1 MKKYITKQSDIKGA
15 GKGLF
20 TNAAF
25 KKGEVIGLAHV
36 DGQPTSVIGKNHNHN
51 EKNPTANNIK
61 NGNKRYLVAAKDL
74 QPGEEITTNYRL
86 QPELEQ
92 PEDFE
97 KKKGG
102 NMTPQK
108 DGYRTYSP
116 FKKLPYI
123 DVKSDTIDSDNI
135 VYDLNLEAD
144 NGLTKFVGK
153 NTGLHTL
160 PGAKVIREIPA
171 KRKGGLVKQ
180 PKKFSRNLMAK
191 NRLFDKN
198 DLFKKKRSVKN
209 KIFDPNSQYY
219 AEGGEY
225 EEAELTPEEIEAY
238 RAEGYIVDDTEYK
251 EGGALLTKKVTCK
264 KCGWTWNAAD
274 GGDDMTTCHRCGG
287 QGLIHAQ
294 HGGAPIP
301 KGYQATLDQF
311 INPEVI
317 ETPYNT
323 AYNTYTGTIGQD
335 SSDPNQTQ
343 DWWMEHEKFHH
354 LQNSAGALH
363 SAGPVGLRANPFVDS
378 EQSLNS
384 NDRRKTELNSQIDQ
398 MIKADPNLQ
407 FIPREKLAQ
416 STYDEDMQEPGF
428 VGAEDL
434 IYADPSTM
442 EGEARAY
449 EQYIRQGGKSVFPKK
464 AKGGEPGDRFK
475 KRLLKRY
482 PGMQGVYGKEG
493 ENLNIIKDPNYAA
506 SDYGFGNIEFIHPGS
521 GHVQYSDNYD
531 YQSPTPDKYT
541 AVYNPK
547 GANKHDVFL
556 DTMHGMRN
564 DPEYM
569 KLLDKFSSE
578 TKKTRGESMDHWY
591 EVDSKKDPYLV
602 EDGREQWDKNFID
615 GVLRSHLAKKGMGRH
630 SSDVKGYKME
640 RQEST
645 PEMYKAT
652 DDIYKYL
659 KGKFKNGGAYYD
671 DSRDAWVSAD
681 GTVGP
686 NGPANYQDG
695 GNYIETELTPEEIQ
709 TYKDGGYIVEDIKE
723 YSGGGNKKKK
733 VNSVKSN
740 NNYFNPTPKDGTIVS
755 NIIVKPSLKLKTFFD
770 DGGFVNE
777 QLPVAQN
784 GKQTSGTSA
793 FDKKLEQVAK
803 NLQVSKKDLI
813 AIMNHESGLNP
824 AAVNPSSGATGLIQF
839 MPATARG
846 LGTSTAALRKM
857 SATQQLDY
865 VEKYYKNIKGKAKD
879 VGDLYMYTFLPAAV
893 GKPNNFVI
901 GSKGSGSSV
910 FGISQNS
917 LYNQNKVFDK
927 DNKGYY
933 TVGDVKARISKFS
946 GKPVNNKYLN
956 GEDYSGEDYNGGI
969 QPTSKEEL
977 ALILKNKELEFQQKQ
992 MLLAEQERIKHDDD
1006 YSNWNPR
1013 EKEVVVDPKLAQL
1026 QAYNK
1031 LITPSVQNVN
1041 DMFAATRIN
1050 QQQQQKQFAKGGY
1063 IDAELTPEE
1072 IQQYAEGGFIV
1083 EDISVP
1089 SLNQMAEGGQPC
1101 LEGQEWDEASQ
1112 SCVDVAPAPEE
1123 APIPMVT
1130 ETPVTETPV
1139 ADPVEPVETIQPET
1153 TVKLND
1159 NTVVKAP
1166 IVNKIETVKEKV
1178 IATSKD
1184 DYVLDIQ
1191 RKLKSAGY
1199 NIGSSGTN
1207 KDGVDGI
1214 MGVKTRSAL
1223 EAYKAGVLP
1232 KDVIKP
1238 KPIPGVTPVVKPKPV
1253 PKPKPTPID
1262 LSNINWSYV
1271 GNKTLGKA
1279 YLPEFKEKFRQE
1291 SCKEGKGCSYNASKK
1306 LTSLYSSSTGGDLW
1320 AADAWFN
1327 KDHIIKDGG
1336 DIIYETSERNVNK
1349 MRQVPKDMYAY
1360 IQVGDYVQLNR
1371 PGSEHDYEK
1380 DETGAGLKN
1389 DRNEHVGFIIGKDK
1403 DGVPLVWHGSDKG
1416 QAYIQRI
1423 NEKIYLPDHE
1433 NIPEYR
1439 ITSIARTS
1447 GLKNQFESYNPN
1459 KKIVANKDATP
1470 KQHEAIA
1477 SLNKNAYKFNKLGY
1491 NQDDVNYV
1499 SQLLIGGIM
1508 HMETSGGESYKRLPK
1523 EVGARVLKDTLGVAK
1538 GEASRGYYQ
1547 LKPKANFTK
1556 DGKLTEQGK
1565 RLKALGID
1573 VNSIGKSVGVDTQ
1586 AGVLYLLDAYKDL
1599 RADPKFNVKT
1609 NMYDG
1614 NIPASYILAKAWN
1627 SGSGWQNKREW
1638 KDYLK
1643 NLDVDYSA
1651 NALKGTS
1658 AVGINKGSKN
1668 ANSDYKKY
1676 VQPTVVEREK
1686 QAAALLKQEKLK
1698 REEATAIAKSK
1709 FYNVN
1714 ESTGVNKYNPIEKKL
1729 PSIDVADKLNP
1740 KPKGV
1745 TYTFPGQKNAKYK
1758 KDASGAWYVNNGGK
1772 NGKFVKI
1779 NDPKGIRTRNLNKS
1793 AKPLD
1798 VKHAAWYDPRG
1809 SFLDPRTYFKDGGFV
1824 TDVDDDEIDNYLN
1837 NGYIVEE
1844 ID

>member
-36 DGQPTSVIGKNHNHN
+36 DGQPTSVVGKNHNHD

-61 NGNKRYLVAAKDL
+61 NGNKRYLVAARNL

-180 PKKFSRNLMAK
+180 PKKYSRNLMAK

-209 KIFDPNSQYY
+209 KIFDPNSLNFQ
-219 AEGGEY
+219 EGGY
-225 EEAELTPEEIEAY
+225 IDMELSDEEIE
-238 RAEGYIVDDTEYK
+238 
-251 EGGALLTKKVTCK
+251 
-264 KCGWTWNAAD
+264 
-274 GGDDMTTCHRCGG
+274 
-287 QGLIHAQ
+287 Q
-294 HGGAPIP
+294 
-301 KGYQATLDQF
+301 YQ
-311 INPEVI
+311 
-317 ETPYNT
+317 
-323 AYNTYTGTIGQD
+323 
-335 SSDPNQTQ
+335 
-343 DWWMEHEKFHH
+343 
-354 LQNSAGALH
+354 
-363 SAGPVGLRANPFVDS
+363 
-378 EQSLNS
+378 
-384 NDRRKTELNSQIDQ
+384 
-398 MIKADPNLQ
+398 
-407 FIPREKLAQ
+407 
-416 STYDEDMQEPGF
+416 
-428 VGAEDL
+428 
-434 IYADPSTM
+434 
-442 EGEARAY
+442 
-449 EQYIRQGGKSVFPKK
+449 
-464 AKGGEPGDRFK
+464 KGG
-475 KRLLKRY
+475 
-482 PGMQGVYGKEG
+482 
-493 ENLNIIKDPNYAA
+493 
-506 SDYGFGNIEFIHPGS
+506 
-521 GHVQYSDNYD
+521 
-531 YQSPTPDKYT
+531 
-541 AVYNPK
+541 
-547 GANKHDVFL
+547 
-556 DTMHGMRN
+556 
-564 DPEYM
+564 
-569 KLLDKFSSE
+569 
-578 TKKTRGESMDHWY
+578 W
-591 EVDSKKDPYLV
+591 
-602 EDGREQWDKNFID
+602 
-615 GVLRSHLAKKGMGRH
+615 
-630 SSDVKGYKME
+630 
-640 RQEST
+640 
-645 PEMYKAT
+645 
-652 DDIYKYL
+652 
-659 KGKFKNGGAYYD
+659 
-671 DSRDAWVSAD
+671 
-681 GTVGP
+681 
-686 NGPANYQDG
+686 
-695 GNYIETELTPEEIQ
+695 
-709 TYKDGGYIVEDIKE
+709 IVE
-723 YSGGGNKKKK
+723 
-733 VNSVKSN
+733 
-740 NNYFNPTPKDGTIVS
+740 
-755 NIIVKPSLKLKTFFD
+755 
-770 DGGFVNE
+770 E
-777 QLPVAQN
+777 QLPMAQK
-784 GKQTSGTSA
+784 GKQTSGNSA

-865 VEKYYKNIKGKAKD
+865 VEKYYKNIRGKAKD

-901 GSKGSGSSV
+901 GAKGSGSSV

-946 GKPVNNKYLN
+946 GKPVNDKYLN
-956 GEDYSGEDYNGGI
+956 GEDYSGEDYTGGI

-977 ALILKNKELEFQQKQ
+977 ELILKNKELEFQQKQ

-1050 QQQQQKQFAKGGY
+1050 QQQQQKQFAEGGY
-1063 IDAELTPEE
+1063 IDAELTEEE
-1072 IQQYAEGGFIV
+1072 IEEYKKGGYIV

-1089 SLNQMAEGGQPC
+1089 TLNQMAEGGQPC
-1101 LEGQEWDEASQ
+1101 LEGQVWDEASQ
-1112 SCVDVAPAPEE
+1112 SCIDVAPAPEE
-1123 APIPMVT
+1123 TPIPMVT
-1130 ETPVTETPV
+1130 ETPVTET
-1139 ADPVEPVETIQPET
+1139 VETVETIKPET

-1178 IATSKD
+1178 VATSKD

-1214 MGVKTRSAL
+1214 MGAKTRSAL

-1238 KPIPGVTPVVKPKPV
+1238 KPIPGDKPVVKTKPV
-1253 PKPKPTPID
+1253 TKPVTTPIKKSD
-1262 LSNINWSYV
+1262 INWSYV
-1271 GNKTLGKA
+1271 GNKSLGKA
-1279 YLPEFKEKFRQE
+1279 FLPDFEENYRE
-1291 SCKEGKGCSYNASKK
+1291 EDCTPGKGCSFNASAK
-1306 LTSLYSSSTGGDLW
+1306 LTSMYTASNGESLW

-1327 KDHIIKDGG
+1327 KDHIIKNGG
-1336 DIIYETSERNVNK
+1336 DVIYETSERNVNK

-1371 PGSEHDYEK
+1371 PGGQHDYEK
-1380 DETGAGLKN
+1380 DKSGANLKN
-1389 DRNEHVGFIIGKDK
+1389 DKNEHVGFVIGKDK
-1403 DGVPLVWHGSDKG
+1403 DGVPLIWHGSDKG
-1416 QAYIQRI
+1416 KAYIQKM
-1423 NEKIYLPDHE
+1423 NEKIYLPDHP

-1439 ITSIARTS
+1439 ITSIARTN
-1447 GLKNQFESYNPN
+1447 GLKDQFEAYNPN
-1459 KKIVANKDATP
+1459 KKIVANKNATP
-1470 KQHEAIA
+1470 KQHEALTA
-1477 SLNKNAYKFNKLGY
+1477 LNKNAYKFHKLGY
-1491 NQDDVNYV
+1491 KQDDVNYV

-1508 HMETSGGESYKRLPK
+1508 NMETSGGESYKRLPK
-1523 EVGARVLKDTLGVAK
+1523 EVAARVLKDELGLVK
-1538 GEASRGYYQ
+1538 GEASKGYYQ
-1547 LKPKANFTK
+1547 LKAKANFTK

-1573 VNSIGKSVGVDTQ
+1573 VKAIGSSVGVDTQ

-1599 RADPKFNVKT
+1599 RGDPKFNVKT

-1627 SGSGWQNKREW
+1627 SGSGWQNKKEW

-1658 AVGINKGSKN
+1658 SIGINSGSKN

-1676 VQPTVVEREK
+1676 IQPTLSQREK
-1686 QAAALLKQEKLK
+1686 QAAALLKKEKIDHQIKMQEAKD
-1698 REEATAIAKSK
+1698 TAKSK
-1709 FYNVN
+1709 FYNTS
-1714 ESTGVNKYNPIEKKL
+1714 ESTDTNKFNFAEKKL

-1798 VKHAAWYDPRG
+1798 VKHSAWYDPRG

>member
-36 DGQPTSVIGKNHNHN
+36 DDQPHLEIGHNHNHN
-51 EKNPTANNIK
+51 EKNPTAYSKKID
-61 NGNKRYLVAAKDL
+61 NKRYIYASRDL
-74 QPGEEITTNYRL
+74 EPGEEITTNYRL

-102 NMTPQK
+102 
-108 DGYRTYSP
+108 
-116 FKKLPYI
+116 
-123 DVKSDTIDSDNI
+123 
-135 VYDLNLEAD
+135 
-144 NGLTKFVGK
+144 
-153 NTGLHTL
+153 
-160 PGAKVIREIPA
+160 
-171 KRKGGLVKQ
+171 LVKQ

-191 NRLFDKN
+191 NRLFVKN

-209 KIFDPNSQYY
+209 KIFDPNSLNFQ
-219 AEGGEY
+219 EGGY
-225 EEAELTPEEIEAY
+225 IDMELSDEEIE
-238 RAEGYIVDDTEYK
+238 
-251 EGGALLTKKVTCK
+251 
-264 KCGWTWNAAD
+264 
-274 GGDDMTTCHRCGG
+274 
-287 QGLIHAQ
+287 Q
-294 HGGAPIP
+294 
-301 KGYQATLDQF
+301 YQ
-311 INPEVI
+311 
-317 ETPYNT
+317 
-323 AYNTYTGTIGQD
+323 
-335 SSDPNQTQ
+335 
-343 DWWMEHEKFHH
+343 
-354 LQNSAGALH
+354 
-363 SAGPVGLRANPFVDS
+363 
-378 EQSLNS
+378 
-384 NDRRKTELNSQIDQ
+384 
-398 MIKADPNLQ
+398 
-407 FIPREKLAQ
+407 
-416 STYDEDMQEPGF
+416 
-428 VGAEDL
+428 
-434 IYADPSTM
+434 
-442 EGEARAY
+442 
-449 EQYIRQGGKSVFPKK
+449 
-464 AKGGEPGDRFK
+464 KGG
-475 KRLLKRY
+475 
-482 PGMQGVYGKEG
+482 
-493 ENLNIIKDPNYAA
+493 
-506 SDYGFGNIEFIHPGS
+506 
-521 GHVQYSDNYD
+521 
-531 YQSPTPDKYT
+531 
-541 AVYNPK
+541 
-547 GANKHDVFL
+547 
-556 DTMHGMRN
+556 
-564 DPEYM
+564 
-569 KLLDKFSSE
+569 
-578 TKKTRGESMDHWY
+578 W
-591 EVDSKKDPYLV
+591 
-602 EDGREQWDKNFID
+602 
-615 GVLRSHLAKKGMGRH
+615 
-630 SSDVKGYKME
+630 
-640 RQEST
+640 
-645 PEMYKAT
+645 
-652 DDIYKYL
+652 
-659 KGKFKNGGAYYD
+659 
-671 DSRDAWVSAD
+671 
-681 GTVGP
+681 
-686 NGPANYQDG
+686 
-695 GNYIETELTPEEIQ
+695 
-709 TYKDGGYIVEDIKE
+709 IVE
-723 YSGGGNKKKK
+723 
-733 VNSVKSN
+733 
-740 NNYFNPTPKDGTIVS
+740 
-755 NIIVKPSLKLKTFFD
+755 
-770 DGGFVNE
+770 E
-777 QLPVAQN
+777 QLPMAQN

-793 FDKKLEQVAK
+793 FDKKLEQVAR
-803 NLQVSKKDLI
+803 NLKVSKKDLI

-839 MPATARG
+839 MPKTAIG
-846 LGTSTAALRKM
+846 LGTTTAALRKM

-865 VEKYYKNIKGKAKD
+865 VEKYYKNIRGKAKD

-901 GSKGSGSSV
+901 GAKGSGSSV

-946 GKPVNNKYLN
+946 GKPVNDKYLN
-956 GEDYSGEDYNGGI
+956 GEDYSGEDYSGGI

-977 ALILKNKELEFQQKQ
+977 ELILKNKELEFQQKQ
-992 MLLAEQERIKHDDD
+992 MLLAEEERIRHDDD

-1050 QQQQQKQFAKGGY
+1050 QQQQQKQFAEGGY
-1063 IDAELTPEE
+1063 IDAELTEEE
-1072 IQQYAEGGFIV
+1072 IEEYRKGGYVIEELDDYKKGGALLTKKV
-1083 EDISVP
+1083 TCKKCGWKWDAADGGNDMTTCHECGGQGLIHAQSGGDISIP

-1130 ETPVTETPV
+1130 ETPV
-1139 ADPVEPVETIQPET
+1139 ADPVETIQQET

-1166 IVNKIETVKEKV
+1166 IVNKIETIKEKV

-1199 NIGSSGTN
+1199 NIGSSGAN

-1214 MGVKTRSAL
+1214 MGAKTRSAL

-1238 KPIPGVTPVVKPKPV
+1238 KQIPGDKPVVKTKPV
-1253 PKPKPTPID
+1253 TKPVTTPIKKSD
-1262 LSNINWSYV
+1262 INWSYV
-1271 GNKTLGKA
+1271 GNKSLGKA
-1279 YLPEFKEKFRQE
+1279 FLPDFEENYRE
-1291 SCKEGKGCSYNASKK
+1291 EDCTPGKGCSFNASAK
-1306 LTSLYSSSTGGDLW
+1306 LTSMYTASNGESLW
-1320 AADAWFN
+1320 SADAWFN
-1327 KDHIIKDGG
+1327 KDHIIKNGG
-1336 DIIYETSERNVNK
+1336 DVIYETSERNVNK

-1371 PGSEHDYEK
+1371 PGSEHDYKK
-1380 DETGAGLKN
+1380 DKSEASLKN
-1389 DRNEHVGFIIGKDK
+1389 DKNEHVGFVIGKDK
-1403 DGVPLVWHGSDKG
+1403 DGVPLIWHGSDKG
-1416 QAYIQRI
+1416 KAYIQKM

-1433 NIPEYR
+1433 DIPEYR
-1439 ITSIARTS
+1439 ITSIARTK
-1447 GLKNQFESYNPN
+1447 GLKDQFEAYDPK
-1459 KKIVANKDATP
+1459 KKIVANKDATS
-1470 KQHEAIA
+1470 KQREALT
-1477 SLNKNAYKFNKLGY
+1477 SLNKNAYKFHKLGY
-1491 NQDDVNYV
+1491 KQDDVNYV

-1508 HMETSGGESYKRLPK
+1508 NMETSGGESYKRLPK
-1523 EVGARVLKDTLGVAK
+1523 EVAARVLKDELGLVK
-1538 GEASRGYYQ
+1538 GEASKGYYQ
-1547 LKPKANFTK
+1547 LKAKANFTK

-1599 RADPKFNVKT
+1599 RGDPKFNVKT

-1627 SGSGWQNKREW
+1627 SGSGWQNKKEW

-1658 AVGINKGSKN
+1658 SIGINSGSKN

-1676 VQPTVVEREK
+1676 VQPTLSQREK
-1686 QAAALLKQEKLK
+1686 QAAALLKKERIDHQIKMQEAKD
-1698 REEATAIAKSK
+1698 TAKSK
-1709 FYNVN
+1709 FYNTS
-1714 ESTGVNKYNPIEKKL
+1714 ESTDTNKFNFAEKKL
-1729 PSIDVADKLNP
+1729 PSIDIADKLNP

>member
-20 TNAAF
+20 TKAAF

-36 DGQPTSVIGKNHNHN
+36 DDQPHLEIGHNHNHN
-51 EKNPTANNIK
+51 EENPTAYSKKID
-61 NGNKRYLVAAKDL
+61 NKRYIYASRDL
-74 QPGEEITTNYRL
+74 EPGEEITTNYRL

-102 NMTPQK
+102 
-108 DGYRTYSP
+108 
-116 FKKLPYI
+116 
-123 DVKSDTIDSDNI
+123 
-135 VYDLNLEAD
+135 
-144 NGLTKFVGK
+144 
-153 NTGLHTL
+153 
-160 PGAKVIREIPA
+160 
-171 KRKGGLVKQ
+171 LVKQ
-180 PKKFSRNLMAK
+180 PKKYSRNLMAK

-209 KIFDPNSQYY
+209 KIFDPNSLNFQ
-219 AEGGEY
+219 EGGY
-225 EEAELTPEEIEAY
+225 IDMELSDEEIE
-238 RAEGYIVDDTEYK
+238 
-251 EGGALLTKKVTCK
+251 
-264 KCGWTWNAAD
+264 
-274 GGDDMTTCHRCGG
+274 
-287 QGLIHAQ
+287 Q
-294 HGGAPIP
+294 
-301 KGYQATLDQF
+301 YQ
-311 INPEVI
+311 
-317 ETPYNT
+317 
-323 AYNTYTGTIGQD
+323 
-335 SSDPNQTQ
+335 
-343 DWWMEHEKFHH
+343 
-354 LQNSAGALH
+354 
-363 SAGPVGLRANPFVDS
+363 
-378 EQSLNS
+378 
-384 NDRRKTELNSQIDQ
+384 
-398 MIKADPNLQ
+398 
-407 FIPREKLAQ
+407 
-416 STYDEDMQEPGF
+416 
-428 VGAEDL
+428 
-434 IYADPSTM
+434 
-442 EGEARAY
+442 
-449 EQYIRQGGKSVFPKK
+449 
-464 AKGGEPGDRFK
+464 KGG
-475 KRLLKRY
+475 
-482 PGMQGVYGKEG
+482 
-493 ENLNIIKDPNYAA
+493 
-506 SDYGFGNIEFIHPGS
+506 
-521 GHVQYSDNYD
+521 
-531 YQSPTPDKYT
+531 
-541 AVYNPK
+541 
-547 GANKHDVFL
+547 
-556 DTMHGMRN
+556 
-564 DPEYM
+564 
-569 KLLDKFSSE
+569 
-578 TKKTRGESMDHWY
+578 W
-591 EVDSKKDPYLV
+591 
-602 EDGREQWDKNFID
+602 
-615 GVLRSHLAKKGMGRH
+615 
-630 SSDVKGYKME
+630 
-640 RQEST
+640 
-645 PEMYKAT
+645 
-652 DDIYKYL
+652 
-659 KGKFKNGGAYYD
+659 
-671 DSRDAWVSAD
+671 
-681 GTVGP
+681 
-686 NGPANYQDG
+686 
-695 GNYIETELTPEEIQ
+695 
-709 TYKDGGYIVEDIKE
+709 IVE
-723 YSGGGNKKKK
+723 
-733 VNSVKSN
+733 
-740 NNYFNPTPKDGTIVS
+740 
-755 NIIVKPSLKLKTFFD
+755 
-770 DGGFVNE
+770 E
-777 QLPVAQN
+777 QLPMAQN

-846 LGTSTAALRKM
+846 LGTSTEALRKM

-946 GKPVNNKYLN
+946 GKPVNDKYLN
-956 GEDYSGEDYNGGI
+956 GEDYSGEDYSGGI

-1050 QQQQQKQFAKGGY
+1050 QQQQQKQFAEGGY
-1063 IDAELTPEE
+1063 IDAELTEEE
-1072 IQQYAEGGFIV
+1072 IEEYKKGGYIV
-1083 EDISVP
+1083 EDVSIP
-1089 SLNQMAEGGQPC
+1089 TLNQMAEGGQPC
-1101 LEGQEWDEASQ
+1101 QEGQVWDEASQ
-1112 SCVDVAPAPEE
+1112 SCIDVAPAPEE
-1123 APIPMVT
+1123 APIPM
-1130 ETPVTETPV
+1130 VTETPV

-1214 MGVKTRSAL
+1214 MGAKTRSAL

-1423 NEKIYLPDHE
+1423 NEKIYLPDHP

-1643 NLDVDYSA
+1643 NLDVDYSV

-1709 FYNVN
+1709 FYNAN

-1779 NDPKGIRTRNLNKS
+1779 NDPKGIRTKNLNKS